1 MLSGGT
7 FLSPKPIELI
17 DTLWNVNLDGRNL
30 RRCQWFELIDTLW
43 NVNEDDPDDDPED
56 DPELIDTLWNVNWF
70 RIKLSLKS
78 CCGINRYIMECK
90 R

>member
-43 NVNEDDPDDDPED
+43 NVNITLYVAEYCCSG
-56 DPELIDTLWNVNWF
+56 ELIDTLW
-70 RIKLSLKS
+70 LSL
-78 CCGINRYIMECK
+78 IHI
-90 R
+90 

>member
-1 MLSGGT
+1 MECKLKFRSIILNKCG
-7 FLSPKPIELI
+7 ELI
-17 DTLWNVNLDGRNL
+17 DTLWNVN
-30 RRCQWFELIDTLW
+30 ITLY
-43 NVNEDDPDDDPED
+43 VDEYCCSG
-56 DPELIDTLWNVNWF
+56 ELIDTLWNVNWF

>member
-30 RRCQWFELIDTLW
+30 RRCQWFELIDTLC

-56 DPELIDTLWNVNWF
+56 DPELIDTLWNVKD
-70 RIKLSLKS
+70 RT
-78 CCGINRYIMECK
+78 
-90 R
+90 

>member
-43 NVNEDDPDDDPED
+43 NVNITLYVDEYCCCG
-56 DPELIDTLWNVNWF
+56 ELIDTLWNVNENGYPELVAPP
-70 RIKLSLKS
+70 R
-78 CCGINRYIMECK
+78 INRYIMECK
-90 R
+90 

>member
-1 MLSGGT
+1 MDILNW
-7 FLSPKPIELI
+7 LHLLELI
-17 DTLWNVNLDGRNL
+17 DTLWNVN
-30 RRCQWFELIDTLW
+30 
-43 NVNEDDPDDDPED
+43 ED

>member
-43 NVNEDDPDDDPED
+43 NVNEDDPED

>member
-43 NVNEDDPDDDPED
+43 NVNVYTPNDLPVA
-56 DPELIDTLWNVNWF
+56 I
-70 RIKLSLKS
+70 
-78 CCGINRYIMECK
+78 
-90 R
+90 

>member
-43 NVNEDDPDDDPED
+43 NVNEDDP
-56 DPELIDTLWNVNWF
+56 ELIDTLWNVNWF